1 MAGAGLVI
9 ALSAVWLLAGTGK
22 LAVPQITAA
31 FLTWLTNRLVTI
43 RSVRALAAVEVAI
56 SIGLTIPPIRLLS
69 ALVSALASVVLLAVL
84 VRATRLPDRVPCGC
98 FGPLVANQRIDA
110 NQFVLVALMLLA
122 SVLTLAVPAGDRY
135 LGLYAQVLALAAA
148 LVLTGTRYLRL
159 RHAA

>member
-1 MAGAGLVI
+1 MAGAGLII
-9 ALSAVWLLAGTGK
+9 ALSSVWLLAGTGK
-22 LAVPQITAA
+22 LAVPRMAAA
-31 FLTWLTNRLVTI
+31 FLARLTNRPVTV
-43 RSVRALAAVEVAI
+43 RSVRVLALVELAI
-56 SIGLTIPPIRLLS
+56 SLGLTIPPIRLLS

-84 VRATRLPDRVPCGC
+84 VRAARLPDQVPCGC
-98 FGPLVANQRIDA
+98 FGPLVADRRVDS

-122 SVLTLAVPAGDRY
+122 SGLVLAVPAGDRY